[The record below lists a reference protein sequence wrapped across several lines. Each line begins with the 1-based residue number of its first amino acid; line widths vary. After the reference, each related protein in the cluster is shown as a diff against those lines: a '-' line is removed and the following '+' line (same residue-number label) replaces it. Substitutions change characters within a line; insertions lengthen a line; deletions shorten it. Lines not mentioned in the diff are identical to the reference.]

1 MLQQHDRSFG
11 ELLRELRKQAELS
24 QERLAERSGLT
35 VRSIGDL
42 ERGRTRPRRS
52 SVRRLIAALGAEG
65 DDATGLEQAAI

>member
-1 MLQQHDRSFG
+1 M
-11 ELLRELRKQAELS
+11 RELRKQAELS

-52 SVRRLIAALGAEG
+52 NVRRLITALGAEG
-65 DDATGLEQAAI
+65 DDATCLEQAAM